1 MQGRRIACRN
11 SIGQPVRSS
20 YNSSVT
26 HRPFQT
32 ILNTESLPEVYEI
45 PIAVQAADIDRQN
58 HVNNTV
64 YVRWIQEVAT
74 AHWEARASAETR
86 DAIGWVVL
94 RHEIDYKSPAGLGD
108 ELVLRTWVGQATRA
122 TFERFVEVVRK
133 KDRQLVAQART
144 LWVPINPETA
154 KPTRVP
160 PEVRARFS
168 T

>member
-1 MQGRRIACRN
+1 MAV
-11 SIGQPVRSS
+11 SVQP
-20 YNSSVT
+20 
-26 HRPFQT
+26 
-32 ILNTESLPEVYEI
+32 
-45 PIAVQAADIDRQN
+45 ADIDQQN

-64 YVRWIQEVAT
+64 YVRWVQEAAT
-74 AHWEARASAETR
+74 AHWNAQAPEAAR

-94 RHEIDYKSPAGLGD
+94 RHELDYKMPICLGD
-108 ELVLRTWVGQATRA
+108 EIVLRTWVGKATRA
-122 TFERFVEVVRK
+122 TFERYVEVLRK
-133 KDRQLVAQART
+133 SDRKLLAQART